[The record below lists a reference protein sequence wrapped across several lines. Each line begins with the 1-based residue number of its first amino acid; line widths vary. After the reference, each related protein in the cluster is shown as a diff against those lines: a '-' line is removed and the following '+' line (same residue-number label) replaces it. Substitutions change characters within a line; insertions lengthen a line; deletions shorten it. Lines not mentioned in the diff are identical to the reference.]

1 MTKLTK
7 GIAKLKN
14 EIEKQA
20 RELNQRYPNPT
31 HDSSFV
37 SDPLWK
43 KQQGDMERLEQYLN
57 RREIRLSIMRHYE
70 SQHETELTQTE
81 IDLVDNDPQ
90 LKG

>member
-43 KQQGDMERLEQYLN
+43 KQVIELYKHMTIKDRL
-57 RREIRLSIMRHYE
+57 
-70 SQHETELTQTE
+70 
-81 IDLVDNDPQ
+81 
-90 LKG
+90 